1 MLFRSE
7 RLAADPVQRR
17 EAGVAYQLVKP
28 ARAADLYACLAA
40 GMDDYLSKPF
50 TQQQLATV
58 IGRWVSLPLLSER
71 EHGDEPV
78 VEVAPAMPLGAAPH
92 RPRAAPSA
100 GQINRAALDNIRAL
114 SRDDGDALVHKVI
127 AAYVGDTPRQ
137 LHALRQALGEGDAE
151 SVRRVA
157 HGLKSASANVG
168 AAHLSSLCREL
179 EQLGRSGNVDSGGPL
194 LSDLE
199 REFRSV
205 RQSLHASLE
214 KES

>member
-1 MLFRSE
+1 
-7 RLAADPVQRR
+7 
-17 EAGVAYQLVKP
+17 
-28 ARAADLYACLAA
+28 
-40 GMDDYLSKPF
+40 MDDYLSKPF

-58 IGRWVSLPLLSER
+58 IGRWITMPLLSAR

-78 VEVAPAMPLGAAPH
+78 VEIAPAMPLPQPSARPAPAAGLMAAAPT
-92 RPRAAPSA
+92 RTDPRITPGADP
-100 GQINRAALDNIRAL
+100 INRTALENIRAL
-114 SRDDGDALVHKVI
+114 SRDDGDALVQKVI

-157 HGLKSASANVG
+157 HGLKSASANIG
-168 AAHLSSLCREL
+168 ATHLSSLCREL

-194 LSDLE
+194 LADLA
-199 REFRSV
+199 REFRAV
-205 RQSLHASLE
+205 RLSLHAALE

>member
-1 MLFRSE
+1 MIAITANALQG
-7 RLAADPVQRR
+7 DR
-17 EAGVAYQLVKP
+17 E
-28 ARAADLYACLAA
+28 ACLAA

-50 TQQQLATV
+50 TQQQLAAV
-58 IGRWVSLPLLSER
+58 IGRWIAMPLLSAR

-78 VEVAPAMPLGAAPH
+78 VEIAPATPLPPARPLAGHMTETGIAAINH
-92 RPRAAPSA
+92 SA
-100 GQINRAALDNIRAL
+100 LENIRAL
-114 SRDDGDALVHKVI
+114 SRDNGDALVHRVI

-157 HGLKSASANVG
+157 HGLKSASANIG
-168 AAHLSSLCREL
+168 AGHLSGLCRDL

-205 RQSLHASLE
+205 RQALHASLE